1 MRSAEII
8 DEEAQ
13 RLGYLVENVL
23 NFSRN
28 EHDAQRVQSRALDLA
43 AEAKEAA
50 EAFAPLA
57 RARRASVRA
66 EVEPG
71 LRAHADPRALRQ
83 VLFNLFDNAVKYGP
97 PGSTVTVGGAAGPEG
112 TVRVWVDD
120 EGPGVPPAERDRI
133 WTPYYRMQR
142 DSETAVGGSG
152 IGLAV
157 VRELIAFQGG
167 RAWVED
173 APSGGARVVVELP
186 AERAVA
192 SVMDDAPRASLTPMG
207 RGA

>member
-1 MRSAEII
+1 
-8 DEEAQ
+8 
-13 RLGYLVENVL
+13 VL
-23 NFSRN
+23 SFSRA
-28 EHDAQRVQSRALDLA
+28 EHDAQQVAARPVELA
-43 AEAKEAA
+43 TEVRSAV

-57 RARRASVRA
+57 RARRATLRA

-71 LRAHADPRALRQ
+71 LRVRADSLALRQ

-97 PGSTVTVGGAAGPEG
+97 PGSTVTAGGAASGDG
-112 TVRVWVDD
+112 TARLWVDD
-120 EGPGVPPAERDRI
+120 EGPGVPPAERERI
-133 WTPYYRMQR
+133 FAPYYRMQR

-157 VRELIAFQGG
+157 VRELVALHGG

-186 AERAVA
+186 AERTVA
-192 SVMDDAPRASLTPMG
+192 TRTESAAPAQPEPSSLTAIG